1 MLLCYI
7 QGDIVRALK
16 QNKVAEIDIKNA
28 VNELKARKKLLEEKE
43 YELAP
48 EVSNRLIVAFLK
60 LYLNSSIC
68 RLPHSIG
75 PKWKIS

>member
-1 MLLCYI
+1 MLCYI

-16 QNKVAEIDIKNA
+16 QNNVEEIDIRNA

-48 EVSNRLIVAFLK
+48 EVSDRLIVCLLFTVIVFK
-60 LYLNSSIC
+60 F
-68 RLPHSIG
+68 
-75 PKWKIS
+75 